1 MAVDVTE
8 NKSNRTHKNFSKTK

>member
-8 NKSNRTHKNFSKTK
+8 NKSNRTHKNFRKTK